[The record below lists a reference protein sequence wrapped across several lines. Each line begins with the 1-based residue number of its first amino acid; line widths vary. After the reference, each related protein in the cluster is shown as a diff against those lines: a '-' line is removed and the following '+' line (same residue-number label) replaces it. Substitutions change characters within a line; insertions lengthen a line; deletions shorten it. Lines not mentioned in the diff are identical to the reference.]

1 MLTYIEALESAAEGW
16 GVCYLDIHTPMAE
29 LTGKLQQED
38 AGNSLTRDSIH
49 PNAAGQRF
57 LAYSILQ
64 AQGADSGP
72 LSAILLPEDGEAQA
86 LRGEVDGFYRG
97 TKGMRWNWKPETLPL
112 AVTKDMTEF
121 RDFFDGR
128 SMLYGSVLQVGGLS
142 EEVSYTVRMAEQE
155 LGSFTG
161 KELADGI
168 DLNMLAGH
176 PQRTL
181 AEQAAAL
188 NRKRHQEAAAYRKMW
203 IDVMLQ
209 RASYTREQAQAAYDE
224 WRAADGQLRGEIR
237 TLAEEM
243 SGAAYP
249 MYVLQEG
256 YTAEELEQEAVEAEE
271 ARKAAEEQARL
282 EAEEAAQKAAAEQAR
297 IEAEQARL
305 RAEEQARTEAE
316 EREALELARLE
327 EEKAQKVGLMRKRL
341 LVSGACLGSALA
353 VMIVIRKQKGRKG

>member
-1 MLTYIEALESAAEGW
+1 
-16 GVCYLDIHTPMAE
+16 
-29 LTGKLQQED
+29 
-38 AGNSLTRDSIH
+38 
-49 PNAAGQRF
+49 
-57 LAYSILQ
+57 
-64 AQGADSGP
+64 
-72 LSAILLPEDGEAQA
+72 
-86 LRGEVDGFYRG
+86 
-97 TKGMRWNWKPETLPL
+97 
-112 AVTKDMTEF
+112 
-121 RDFFDGR
+121 
-128 SMLYGSVLQVGGLS
+128 MLYGSVLQVGGLS

-188 NRKRHQEAAAYRKMW
+188 SRKRHQEAAAYRKMW
-203 IDVMLQ
+203 IEVMMQ